1 MTCQCILRAQD
12 CFGTISLKDKQATC
26 IHTLTPLWAVV
37 TTPHSKMTIEYY
49 QAHSQIG
56 IRMRVYAKQKHLE
69 KETVIQG
76 VMHCAHAHGEAYAWA
91 LAPLSTQTEVVI
103 HPRLQPCTSA

>member
-1 MTCQCILRAQD
+1 
-12 CFGTISLKDKQATC
+12 
-26 IHTLTPLWAVV
+26 
-37 TTPHSKMTIEYY
+37 
-49 QAHSQIG
+49 
-56 IRMRVYAKQKHLE
+56 MRVYAKQKHLE